1 MKTRTIADE
10 FLETKS
16 ELITAIKSFEKKR
29 NFSLL
34 HRLLKEENAINFF
47 STLAEIRTGLFF
59 DPLCSEL
66 RYNWPVGGQRPDW
79 FLNINDQNILCEVLR
94 LNTTEEECTASIER
108 SRQLRRF
115 QIDNP
120 VVPIIDYREAKT
132 INTAFLLGAQSKLQ
146 YKEAKYRKI
155 IEHHRMPFIICVN
168 PSIQT
173 YINEIDLN
181 DFFMGRQGFFASD
194 DYFGR
199 SVTGVLLQ
207 GYFIG
212 QWVYYP
218 NEKAKYPL
226 SDANAKIMG
235 EWLL

>member
-1 MKTRTIADE
+1 MQTRTIADE

-16 ELITAIKSFEKKR
+16 ELIEAIEVLEKKR
-29 NFSLL
+29 DLSLL
-34 HRLLKEENAINFF
+34 QRLLKEKNAINFF

-79 FLNINDQNILCEVLR
+79 SLVINAQNILCEVLR
-94 LNTTEEECTASIER
+94 LNTAEEECAANIER

-115 QIDNP
+115 QIENP
-120 VVPIIDYREAKT
+120 GVPIIDFSEAKT
-132 INTAFLLGAQSKLQ
+132 INTAFLSGAQSKLQ
-146 YKEAKYRKI
+146 YKESKYRNI
-155 IEHHRMPFIICVN
+155 IQQHQMPFIICVN
-168 PSIQT
+168 PSVQT

-181 DFFMGRQGFFASD
+181 DFLMGRHGFFASD
-194 DYFGR
+194 EYFGR

-207 GYFIG
+207 GYFMG

-218 NEKAKYPL
+218 NERAKYQL
-226 SDANAKIMG
+226 TDTNATIMG
-235 EWLL
+235 KWLL